1 MVSHVSNSGS
11 TRAATDSTAGMVMDT
26 AEPKAQRVKCKT
38 TRRNSEGRYDTGTT
52 VGMNYRFKEVT
63 EAILA
68 GDCPPSINQ
77 LKKRYNMGYLVAKD
91 YLQNMEKQ
99 GYLGRNH
106 KNGQYY
112 LLSDVSSPL

>member
-1 MVSHVSNSGS
+1 MEMETVV
-11 TRAATDSTAGMVMDT
+11 
-26 AEPKAQRVKCKT
+26 PKAQRVKCKT
-38 TRRNSEGRYDTGTT
+38 PRRNSAGRYDTGTAA
-52 VGMNYRFKEVT
+52 GMNYRFKEVT
-63 EAILA
+63 EAILT

-99 GYLGRNH
+99 GYLRRNH

-112 LLSDVSSPL
+112 LL